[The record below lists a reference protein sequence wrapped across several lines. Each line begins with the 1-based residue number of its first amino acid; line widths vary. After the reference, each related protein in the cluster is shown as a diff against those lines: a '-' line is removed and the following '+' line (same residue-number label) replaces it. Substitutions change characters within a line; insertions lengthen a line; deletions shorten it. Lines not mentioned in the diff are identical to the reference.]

1 METVAIVGTGR
12 MGSLLARK
20 LSEKYKLILID
31 KDVRRCG
38 MLARELG
45 AECTMEYSLLSEAD
59 FIIIALPASI
69 IPGAIG
75 EIKPFLKQEHI
86 LINISTDTNM
96 EAFAPLKNCCKLVS
110 AKIIGHALQIDFG
123 ELPLI
128 MIDGENEKA
137 RNKTA
142 EIFGNIGAVKFGPE
156 KIVAEINH
164 IASEEGIKAAYNIQN
179 RLKQLNIP
187 EEYMSFAIRN
197 VACGTMNAYAV
208 GDAGPFAREI
218 IKKLNQ
224 NQN

>member
-1 METVAIVGTGR
+1 
-12 MGSLLARK
+12 
-20 LSEKYKLILID
+20 
-31 KDVRRCG
+31 
-38 MLARELG
+38 
-45 AECTMEYSLLSEAD
+45 
-59 FIIIALPASI
+59 
-69 IPGAIG
+69 
-75 EIKPFLKQEHI
+75 
-86 LINISTDTNM
+86 
-96 EAFAPLKNCCKLVS
+96 
-110 AKIIGHALQIDFG
+110 
-123 ELPLI
+123 

-156 KIVAEINH
+156 KIVAEINY

-197 VACGTMNAYAV
+197 VACGTMNAYAL

-224 NQN
+224 N